1 MTKEDKKIEV
11 QLKFNIIV
19 TPITWHAKDLYV
31 AELPEYDIPVAI
43 GDTKD
48 AVARAVAAILFDVG
62 ERGPLRYPLDD
73 ESLSLRLARYSNSES
88 TVFQY
93 TKSIKVDKSLPSM
106 TEEFVRLLARN
117 IVLLDGGVDTNLDD
131 LAVTRYFAC
140 YTVCRKDKEPL
151 FDDYTA
157 LHIFGDTF
165 MCVSNR
171 NLHRGVV
178 NNYVGERFVGN
189 LIQRIMSSR
198 HVQGSDI
205 PTWATDL
212 AKSCTQEKR
221 KRLLA
226 NIRQLPNEDD
236 WPRVPEDM
244 LKFLR
249 KHADALCKEAFKEQP
264 KGENDE

>member
-1 MTKEDKKIEV
+1 MTKDDKKIEV

-19 TPITWHAKDLYV
+19 TPITWQAQDLYV
-31 AELPEYDIPVAI
+31 AEIPEYDIPIAL
-43 GDTKD
+43 GKTKD
-48 AVARAVAAILFDVG
+48 AASRAVMAILFDAG
-62 ERGPLRYPLDD
+62 ERGPLRYPIDD

-106 TEEFVRLLARN
+106 TEEFVRLLARS
-117 IVLLDGGVDTNLDD
+117 IVLLDGGADIGLDD
-131 LAVTRYFAC
+131 LAVTRYVAC

-165 MCVSNR
+165 MCVSIR
-171 NLHRGVV
+171 DLHRGVV
-178 NNYVGERFVGN
+178 NHYAGEGFVDK

-205 PTWATDL
+205 PAWATDL
-212 AKSCTQEKR
+212 AKDYVREKR

-226 NIRQLPNEDD
+226 KIQQLPKEDD
-236 WPRVPEDM
+236 WPRLPENM

-249 KHADALCKEAFKEQP
+249 KHADALCKEAFEEQP
-264 KGENDE
+264 KGEDDE